1 MFLGVLVFTNDN
13 CYTVSDIEIRNK
25 MQMCLDLHMSCHFV
39 ISIFSRDIFV
49 IKMYRDNS
57 LNSFRP
63 LDPNYT

>member
-1 MFLGVLVFTNDN
+1 MVLDVLVFTNDN

-25 MQMCLDLHMSCHFV
+25 CLDLHMSCHFV
-39 ISIFSRDIFV
+39 ISIFSRDTFV
-49 IKMYRDNS
+49 IKMYIDNNS